1 MVVGCFVGGATAGSR
16 FDRGGSIVLA
26 VVVELMGFVE
36 CSIVAMGLGDSVLA
50 GDCCSNNIADKEDK
64 GGVLPNTPSPFKTTA
79 FAHDPFDPERIRVL
93 ASCNG
98 LLLCSTCIIASLTAY
113 REQITTYVYNPSTN
127 KLDVIP
133 RHLPSKGVNYR
144 NLTFDPSNSPH
155 YKVIVYVTTSRSDS
169 FSIGDFHVYSSQI
182 GTWTLSVQS
191 FCLPKGMYLDRGVYW
206 HGCIYYLSDLNFTG
220 STVSDGLYFN
230 VDEGRLGTFPGP
242 PIDANLPLTGS
253 YFGESEDHLHF
264 VGVFPSATSLG
275 VYELKSDCS
284 EWFIKYLVDLAPI
297 SKAFPEMTK
306 HKACYFRGFTFAFDV
321 LALIRRENFQEDSF
335 LVLEIPG
342 KVIRYNLVDASLKE
356 IWDFDVD
363 FGISPY
369 ANLSHYDLSQ
379 TLQMRF
385 NGWLRHKVRNVSDQI
400 NSKHFCVFTP
410 SEHAIQLDVIGE
422 GHELQGRVSQ
432 IEFKAIMEAA
442 KAELLD
448 IGM

>member
-1 MVVGCFVGGATAGSR
+1 
-16 FDRGGSIVLA
+16 
-26 VVVELMGFVE
+26 
-36 CSIVAMGLGDSVLA
+36 
-50 GDCCSNNIADKEDK
+50 
-64 GGVLPNTPSPFKTTA
+64 
-79 FAHDPFDPERIRVL
+79 
-93 ASCNG
+93 
-98 LLLCSTCIIASLTAY
+98 
-113 REQITTYVYNPSTN
+113 
-127 KLDVIP
+127 
-133 RHLPSKGVNYR
+133 
-144 NLTFDPSNSPH
+144 
-155 YKVIVYVTTSRSDS
+155 
-169 FSIGDFHVYSSQI
+169 
-182 GTWTLSVQS
+182 
-191 FCLPKGMYLDRGVYW
+191 MYLDRGVYW

-363 FGISPY
+363 FGVEKVDSWPFG
-369 ANLSHYDLSQ
+369 
-379 TLQMRF
+379 RF
-385 NGWLRHKVRNVSDQI
+385 NVWQYIEALS
-400 NSKHFCVFTP
+400 CV
-410 SEHAIQLDVIGE
+410 
-422 GHELQGRVSQ
+422 
-432 IEFKAIMEAA
+432 
-442 KAELLD
+442 
-448 IGM
+448 

>member
-1 MVVGCFVGGATAGSR
+1 MMNMNMTMWLSSR
-16 FDRGGSIVLA
+16 CTQFKLSSEEIVLNDEDLLTLILCRLPYRKIKCFKC
-26 VVVELMGFVE
+26 VSKKWLYLMTSPQFSRLLCNLLPPLRTCGIFIQGPIDLRRQPCPNEVYFVPF
-36 CSIVAMGLGDSVLA
+36 D
-50 GDCCSNNIADKEDK
+50 D
-64 GGVLPNTPSPFKTTA
+64 PNTPSPFKTTA
-79 FAHDPFDPERIRVL
+79 FAHDPFDPERIRIL

-191 FCLPKGMYLDRGVYW
+191 FCCPKGMYLDRGVYW
-206 HGCIYYLSDLNFTG
+206 HGCIYYLSEFDFTG
-220 STVSDGLYFN
+220 STVFDGLYFN

-356 IWDFDVD
+356 IWDFAVD
-363 FGISPY
+363 FGVEKVDSWGFGRFDVWQYIE
-369 ANLSHYDLSQ
+369 ALS
-379 TLQMRF
+379 
-385 NGWLRHKVRNVSDQI
+385 
-400 NSKHFCVFTP
+400 CV
-410 SEHAIQLDVIGE
+410 
-422 GHELQGRVSQ
+422 
-432 IEFKAIMEAA
+432 
-442 KAELLD
+442 
-448 IGM
+448 